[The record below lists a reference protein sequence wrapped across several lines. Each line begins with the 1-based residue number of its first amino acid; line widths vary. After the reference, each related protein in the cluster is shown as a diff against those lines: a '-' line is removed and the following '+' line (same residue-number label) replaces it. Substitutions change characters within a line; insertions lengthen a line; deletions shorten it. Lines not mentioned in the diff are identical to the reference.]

1 MACFRLWLHPLH
13 SRRSQSPFS
22 MFQMRR
28 ASSHEERL
36 AVLRDVC
43 CEVST
48 QPLDMAQLTEV
59 VVHPDDL
66 VARSE
71 EVGKPMRL
79 PLRLSQIYEH
89 SILETQEERSGG
101 AGGFIAYAYPMTA
114 YQAQWQE
121 CAASRTTEAD
131 VWVFVVTANT
141 ICSTPSRK
149 SLVLRQAVHALM
161 ARGAIA
167 GEVSG
172 LEPAHTGMESGGF
185 GIVRFF
191 QRKHDENSRIYA
203 GKVLEGVDAMS
214 ACAECHCLLAARS
227 HPNIVAFVGAFC
239 FLTPLERT
247 WMIVTEAHLGGDV
260 ESRVRSCGAFCDRE
274 ALKVLRDVLKAVAH
288 LHEHLLMHRDVKPAN
303 IVVAS
308 DGRAVLID
316 MGLAVHASE
325 KEKRKVQCGTV
336 GFVAPEILFDRGCQ
350 LKSDVFGCGAL
361 LYFVASGMAPFAG
374 SCRNDTIK
382 LNGRA
387 DVSFDHPCF
396 LAVALHTIE
405 FIRNMLQ
412 RYPRHRPTARS
423 ACDAITFV
431 IEMTTPAEVLGETS
445 HALCRHQSKTAKA
458 PDQPSRRMRQSL
470 KKRIS
475 LLSPLKTINVA
486 SNSSFTSMTK
496 FSVCSSLSSL
506 KEAPDATEKTQH
518 FFVKVRK
525 RIRDVLVKR
534 TQTEVRP
541 FVASKEDV

>member
-303 IVVAS
+303 IVLAS

-316 MGLAVHASE
+316 MGLAVHVSE
-325 KEKRKVQCGTV
+325 TEKRRIKCGTP
-336 GFVAPEILFDRGCQ
+336 GFVAPEILQNRGCQ
-350 LKSDVFGCGAL
+350 LKSDVFGCGAV
-361 LYFVASGMAPFAG
+361 LYFLTSGRAPFAA
-374 SCRNDTIK
+374 SSKKETID
-382 LNGRA
+382 LNARA
-387 DVSFDHPCF
+387 HVRFDDPLF
-396 LAVALHTIE
+396 LMIAVHTIE
-405 FIRNMLQ
+405 LIRHWLQ
-412 RYPRHRPTARS
+412 MKPKQRPNARS
-423 ACDAITFV
+423 ARNAITLV
-431 IEMTTPAEVLGETS
+431 IEMTAPAELPGETS
-445 HALCRHQSKTAKA
+445 HMHCHTPSNAAEPAGSTRQSV
-458 PDQPSRRMRQSL
+458 RMRLGAFSNLKTGDLSKSFSYFSSTCSSGCSSADGRTEVETQSL
-470 KKRIS
+470 
-475 LLSPLKTINVA
+475 
-486 SNSSFTSMTK
+486 
-496 FSVCSSLSSL
+496 CSRAGAAL
-506 KEAPDATEKTQH
+506 
-518 FFVKVRK
+518 RG
-525 RIRDVLVKR
+525 VLRVKR
-534 TQTEVRP
+534 THANVTP
-541 FVASKEDV
+541 FVETKDIV

>member
-361 LYFVASGMAPFAG
+361 LYFVASGMAPFQG
-374 SCRNDTIK
+374 SSRTETIK

-387 DVSFDHPCF
+387 HVNFDHPCF
-396 LAVALHTIE
+396 LTIDVHTIE

-412 RYPRHRPTARS
+412 RLPQRRPTARS
-423 ACDAITFV
+423 ACVTITFA
-431 IEMTTPAEVLGETS
+431 IEMTSPAQLMEEKTQVLCQPEP
-445 HALCRHQSKTAKA
+445 KEAKPPELA
-458 PDQPSRRMRQSL
+458 SRAIRQSL
-470 KKRIS
+470 RKRFTTRSVSKTTALADASAFAPIACAPACPTLREEEDTTAKK
-475 LLSPLKTINVA
+475 
-486 SNSSFTSMTK
+486 
-496 FSVCSSLSSL
+496 
-506 KEAPDATEKTQH
+506 H
-518 FFVKVRK
+518 FFVKARE
-525 RIRDVLVKR
+525 RIRRVLQVKR
-534 TQTEVRP
+534 TQTEVTP
-541 FVASKEDV
+541 FVACSEDV